1 MKKKFSRFLA
11 ALVLLAATVD
21 ALAAGC
27 NMLTAENIA
36 WLTEQGKIARA
47 HSSFPISFSSGMV
60 DVDPNLEIG
69 GLIAEAKSIPSEELH
84 FIWCSAPSGNV
95 HFALNSSPLPS
106 ELGNSIYETGVPGVG
121 FRITQVRQ
129 SGSIGAIPRD
139 TPWIEEKPDQDSSL
153 NFGAGTVFRIEL
165 IKTSEAL
172 PSESTI
178 SLGNLSRVYGDDNKT
193 VVDFN
198 AGSVKLR
205 VLPIC
210 HVDQQEKNVD
220 FGQFGPKD
228 VSFDSGP
235 TKDVKFDVQCSGPT
249 PPVSITATLAATPD
263 SHDQSLIANAGDAMN
278 LAIRLRDASTQ
289 QVLRPNDP
297 TSEIKVEPGGA
308 MEHGF
313 ALEATV
319 LRVGTAPPTAGTID
333 ATSIITLT
341 IL

>member
-139 TPWIEEKPDQDSSL
+139 TPWIEEKPGQDSSL

-249 PPVSITATLAATPD
+249 PPSP
-263 SHDQSLIANAGDAMN
+263 SR
-278 LAIRLRDASTQ
+278 RLWPRRRIVT
-289 QVLRPNDP
+289 
-297 TSEIKVEPGGA
+297 IKA
-308 MEHGF
+308 
-313 ALEATV
+313 
-319 LRVGTAPPTAGTID
+319 
-333 ATSIITLT
+333 
-341 IL
+341 